1 MTTTLPES
9 AVETMEEVGGETA
22 EEFAAEPP
30 PPPPPPLL
38 SIDLAWYERTHRSLA
53 ALLVSRRCGQAG
65 RHTGDHRPDGSG
77 EALIEELLA
86 DIERC
91 CSVRPGFVT
100 PRTPVLEAVFRA
112 ILANGNRPLPIP
124 EVRRRLMG
132 WLALHE
138 ASPVIS
144 EERLVRLV
152 QSDNFYGIEAVRP

>member
-1 MTTTLPES
+1 MMTTLPES
-9 AVETMEEVGGETA
+9 AMDMMDEVDGETA
-22 EEFAAEPP
+22 EKVAAE
-30 PPPPPPLL
+30 PPPPPLL
-38 SIDLAWYERTHRSLA
+38 SIDLAWYERTQRSLA
-53 ALLVSRRCGQAG
+53 ALLVSRLCGQAG
-65 RHTGDHRPDGSG
+65 AHAGDRRTDGSG
-77 EALIEELLA
+77 EPLIEELLA

-91 CSVRPGFVT
+91 CSGRPGFVT

-112 ILANGNRPLPIP
+112 ILANGNRPLPMP

-152 QSDNFYGIEAVRP
+152 ESDNFYGIRADRP